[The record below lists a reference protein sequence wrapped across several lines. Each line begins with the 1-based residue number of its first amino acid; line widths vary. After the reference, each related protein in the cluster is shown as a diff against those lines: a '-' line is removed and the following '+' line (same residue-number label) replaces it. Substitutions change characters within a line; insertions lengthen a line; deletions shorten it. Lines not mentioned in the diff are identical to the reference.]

1 MATQETLLNQVSV
14 LVGLASSTLIGP
26 NPGRIALLFGTPRVN
41 RVTVSFKGDATLD
54 RGLPLQPG
62 GNWQMITGDW
72 LGSALTEP
80 ITAVAAT
87 APEWITVVEVFR

>member
-1 MATQETLLNQVSV
+1 MNQVSV
-14 LVGLASSTLIGP
+14 QVGLASTVLIGP
-26 NPGRIALLFGTPRVN
+26 NPGRVALLFGTPRVN

-62 GNWQMITGDW
+62 GNWQMINGDW
-72 LGSALTEP
+72 LGSALTESV
-80 ITAVAAT
+80 TAVAAT